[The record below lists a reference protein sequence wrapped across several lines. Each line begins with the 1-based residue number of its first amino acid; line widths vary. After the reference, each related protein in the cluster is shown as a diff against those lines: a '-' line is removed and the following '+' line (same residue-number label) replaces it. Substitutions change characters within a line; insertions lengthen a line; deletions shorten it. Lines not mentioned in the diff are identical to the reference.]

1 MSFKAC
7 VSCSGHGYPIL
18 MQDDDPS
25 NHAECPSGACEQP
38 RFAVP
43 RAIPRSS
50 RSVGRLWRV
59 PFAFRIG
66 VHKRQR
72 RSAGKRQ
79 PADAGGWNATPALQK
94 LSEAR
99 GLHPARLTLSLTMS
113 GPAAQ
118 RLGNRQR
125 LTRNLAVMPSLTSI
139 TRWESLDWVPLTYP
153 DPAPSVTSAVYLA
166 CLLFF
171 LAFLLLARRERL

>member
-1 MSFKAC
+1 MRRFGTPVAHDTRPAHRPPFIASPTQTRVRPQFLMSFKAC

-79 PADAGGWNATPALQK
+79 PADAGGWNATPALQSSQRPEGYI
-94 LSEAR
+94 LR
-99 GLHPARLTLSLTMS
+99 G
-113 GPAAQ
+113 
-118 RLGNRQR
+118 
-125 LTRNLAVMPSLTSI
+125 
-139 TRWESLDWVPLTYP
+139 
-153 DPAPSVTSAVYLA
+153 
-166 CLLFF
+166 
-171 LAFLLLARRERL
+171 